1 MNKLLSV
8 YAKILR
14 KLRGSSLIDSKIGHD
29 SKVEAGSN
37 VVGSSML
44 NHSYIGY
51 DSTII
56 HTDIGSFCSIGD
68 RVLIGGAMHPMHFV
82 STSPVF
88 LSHRDSV
95 KVKYARHD
103 FLPIIK
109 TKIGHDVWIGQ
120 GAFIKSGISIGIGAV
135 VGMGA
140 VVTKNVPAYAIVGGN
155 PAKVIRYRFND
166 EVIEQLLA
174 TEWWSFSEIQLTK
187 YGHLFN
193 NPDQFLTSFSEEEN

>member
-1 MNKLLSV
+1 MHKFLSI

-14 KLRGSSLIDSKIGHD
+14 KLRGSSFTNSKIGYD

-56 HTDIGSFCSIGD
+56 NTDIGSFCSIGD
-68 RVLIGGAMHPMHFV
+68 RVSIGGAMHPMHFV

-174 TEWWSFSEIQLTK
+174 TEWWFFSEIQLRK
-187 YGHLFN
+187 YAHLFN
-193 NPDQFLTSFSEEEN
+193 NPEQFLTSFSEEEN

>member
-1 MNKLLSV
+1 MHKFLSI

-14 KLRGSSLIDSKIGHD
+14 KLRGYSLTDSSIGYD

-37 VVGSSML
+37 VVSSSML
-44 NHSYIGY
+44 DHSYIGY

-56 HTDIGSFCSIGD
+56 NTDIGSFCSIGD
-68 RVLIGGAMHPMHFV
+68 RVSIGGAMHPMHFV

-95 KVKYARHD
+95 KFKYAKHD
-103 FLPIIK
+103 YLPVIK

-120 GAFIKSGISIGIGAV
+120 GAFIKSGVSVGIGAV
-135 VGMGA
+135 IGMGA
-140 VVTKNVPAYAIVGGN
+140 VVTKDVPAYAIVGGN
-155 PAKVIRYRFND
+155 PAKVIRYRFNE

-174 TEWWSFSEIQLTK
+174 SEWWSLSKKKLKK
-187 YGHLFN
+187 YAHLFN
-193 NPDQFLTSFSEEEN
+193 NPDQFLKSFSEEEN